1 MKNLKQI
8 RELLVDLYGCRA
20 DLDNA
25 EFLTDVLEA
34 AAQKMGSKIIKTTYH
49 KFSPTGTTVIVILAE
64 THISIHTW
72 PEHKYAALDIFI
84 CSEEIDPE
92 IGWQVV
98 KDALKPSSFE
108 IHKITRKIE

>member
-1 MKNLKQI
+1 MKQI
-8 RELLVDLYGCRA
+8 RESLVDLYGCRA

-25 EFLTDVLEA
+25 KFLTDVLEA

-49 KFSPTGTTVIVILAE
+49 KFLPTGITVIVILAE

-92 IGWQVV
+92 VGWQAV
-98 KDALKPSSFE
+98 KDALNPSSFE